1 VQDLVEEVL
10 RSEDP
15 KMPRQLPLI
24 RKSPSAKLDPLGKP
38 SFIDGRGVK
47 LEDLKISLARIV
59 LAPRESTSKAVLSKL
74 KVTSSYDENI
84 AALMTFDKPVLGAV
98 FDHLAGDNAKDRD
111 SLVKEG
117 VAYRIISMIANML
130 PYKCN
135 GCEHEVKNE
144 NEGLPV
150 TRSVTCASCGAGA
163 CLTCCPAAINPG
175 WMNICSPCAEQVI
188 TRYKM
193 PPFLMLSSARK
204 EEEVRTNQANP
215 AVSQSVDDDSSE
227 ASGSTSSL
235 PLGQGVSDTA
245 TVIETDSAE
254 EDVDTIVVAEVILI
268 EESGSSDDQETDQFV
283 LPSAVVRNKAKEA
296 KKKAQKEKKVL
307 SADDKAKEVCK
318 HFLSNSC
325 RHGFFGKT
333 PKGTK
338 EKCDFNHPTTCK
350 KYMDDGIGTGG
361 CIKGNKC
368 TKLHPKMCGQS
379 LKTRT
384 CANLQSGGRCKAG
397 YHVRGTKAAPAQPKE
412 KETGSSAKPAV
423 SLPESQSRSQDTT
436 ASTKLPGGHVTQPQP
451 QLHVQPET
459 EAQRQA
465 QSFLWAMIRD
475 CVREQMKA
483 LMSTAPWE
491 APRTQSLS
499 QPQYQIPVLS
509 QPPPSTSPPPR
520 QEGLNYLMALL
531 GGQGA

>member
-1 VQDLVEEVL
+1 
-10 RSEDP
+10 
-15 KMPRQLPLI
+15 MPRQLPLI
-24 RKSPSAKLDPLGKP
+24 RKSLSAKLDPHGKP

-47 LEDLKISLARIV
+47 MEDIKISLARIV

-74 KVTSSYDENI
+74 KVTSSFDENI

-98 FDHLAGDNAKDRD
+98 FDHLAGENAKERD

-135 GCEHEVKNE
+135 GCENEVKNE
-144 NEGLPV
+144 SEGLPV
-150 TRSVTCASCGAGA
+150 TCTVTCASCGAGA
-163 CLTCCPAAINPG
+163 CLICCPVTVNSG
-175 WMNICSPCAEQVI
+175 WMNICSPCSDQVT
-188 TRYKM
+188 TRYKT
-193 PPFLMLSSARK
+193 PSFFMLSSARK
-204 EEEVRTNQANP
+204 EEEVRTIQANP
-215 AVSQSVDDDSSE
+215 SVSQSVDDDSSE
-227 ASGSTSSL
+227 ACQVASGSPLSL
-235 PLGQGVSDTA
+235 PLGQGKSVTA
-245 TVIETDSAE
+245 TVIEIDSTE
-254 EDVDTIVVAEVILI
+254 EDVAPNEVAEEFLN
-268 EESGSSDDQETDQFV
+268 EESGSPDDRETDQFV
-283 LPSAVVRNKAKEA
+283 LPSAVVRNMAKEA
-296 KKKAQKEKKVL
+296 KKKVQKEKKVIG
-307 SADDKAKEVCK
+307 ADEKEKDVCK

-338 EKCDFNHPTTCK
+338 AKCDFSHPPTCK

-379 LKTRT
+379 LKSRT
-384 CANLQSGGRCKAG
+384 CANLQSGGRCKSG
-397 YHVRGTKAAPAQPKE
+397 YHVRGTKAAPAQFKD
-412 KETGSSAKPAV
+412 KETGSKAKPAV
-423 SLPESQSRSQDTT
+423 TLTEAQTQETN
-436 ASTKLPGGHVTQPQP
+436 ASTRIPGGHVSQPQP
-451 QLHVQPET
+451 QPHTQPET

-483 LMSTAPWE
+483 LLSSAPWE
-491 APRTQSLS
+491 VPRVQSQSQS
-499 QPQYQIPVLS
+499 QPHFQIPVQS
-509 QPPPSTSPPPR
+509 QPPPATSPPPR
-520 QEGLNYLMALL
+520 QEGMSYLMALL